1 MKKLVNVLV
10 LTLAIN
16 FLAVA
21 GAVAYLKVQGRLDR
35 GKIHAIRDVLF
46 PPPAT
51 QPAAPEPKPDATTQ
65 PVLRLEELLARE
77 TGRSTTEQV
86 EFIRQSFDAQMAQL
100 DRRQREL
107 TDLQRQV
114 EMAKQQLARDR
125 AALNQEQKAL
135 ETREQQAARLAKDK
149 GFQDCLALYRT
160 MPGKQVKTIFL
171 TLDEQLVGQ
180 YVQALEPRSAAK
192 IIREF
197 KTPEETQFIQRVLE
211 LVRQAQPPTTAPQ
224 SPAPAAPPP
233 PPPPT
238 SENVNASEA
247 GKPMESR

>member
-1 MKKLVNVLV
+1 MKKFFNVVV
-10 LTLAIN
+10 LLLAVN

-21 GAVAYLKVQGRLDR
+21 GAVAYLKSQGRIDR
-35 GKIHAIRDVLF
+35 QRVVAIKDILF

-51 QPAAPEPKPDATTQ
+51 QPSEPPARPDPTTQ
-65 PVLRLEELLARE
+65 PVLRLEELLAKQ
-77 TGRSTTEQV
+77 TGRSATEQV

-107 TDLQRQV
+107 NDLQRQV
-114 EMAKQQLARDR
+114 EMAKQQLTRDR
-125 AALNQEQKAL
+125 TELDQQEKLL

-149 GFQDCLALYRT
+149 GFQDCLAMYRT

-180 YVQALEPRSAAK
+180 YVQAMDPRAAAR

-197 KTPEETQFIQRVLE
+197 KTAEETQFIQRVLE
-211 LVRQAQPPTTAPQ
+211 HVRQPQPASAQQQASAQ
-224 SPAPAAPPP
+224 
-233 PPPPT
+233 T
-238 SENVNASEA
+238 SENLNANEG